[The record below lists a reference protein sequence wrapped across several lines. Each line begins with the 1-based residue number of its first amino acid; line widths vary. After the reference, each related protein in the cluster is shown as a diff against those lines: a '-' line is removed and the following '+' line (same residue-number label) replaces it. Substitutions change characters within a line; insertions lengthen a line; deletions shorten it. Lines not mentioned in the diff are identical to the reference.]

1 MAANLIN
8 QLSTANTFQ
17 HWLGATSTLIG
28 TANLLTDGKGQS
40 FFANTRLI
48 IGGTAAN
55 VSLNVETGATIN
67 VLTSEIANTINLEA
81 REVVFTGNLTSKTD
95 ISMNTGTG
103 GFQTGEIVFQG
114 PDDTL
119 ANANVTAIV
128 YNWNTTSNVLTLIQV
143 AGEFTQ
149 NANTYGQTSSAI
161 WTTDKTSD
169 GFTFSFPNVAIPSNV
184 NVERDL
190 FVDGNTRITGNT
202 SIIGDLVVSGNLTLD
217 TIGFD
222 DLSIAG
228 SGTFGNTLSVTGAT
242 TLSNVTVL
250 GNVAQLNVST
260 TSNLGG
266 DVNVTGNTYISGD
279 LTVGGNIT
287 LDAVGFDDLQVSG
300 SANIGNT
307 LTVGGNTTLSAN
319 LVVAGTSNTTGNAT
333 FRHAEVTGTLTAEF
347 LTGNANVQI
356 QTSLQAVEASA
367 LAFSIALG

>member
-17 HWLGATSTLIG
+17 HWLGATTSLVG
-28 TANLLTDGKGQS
+28 TANLLTNGNGES

-67 VLTSEIANTINLEA
+67 VLTSEIANTVNLEA

-103 GFQTGEIVFQG
+103 TFQTGEIVFQG

-128 YNWNTTSNVLTLIQV
+128 YNWNTTSNVLSLIQV

-161 WTTDKTSD
+161 WTTINTAS

-228 SGTFGNTLSVTGAT
+228 SGSFGNTLSVTGAT

-260 TSNLGG
+260 TSNFGG

-300 SANIGNT
+300 LANIGNT
-307 LTVGGNTTLSAN
+307 LTVGSDTTLGAN
-319 LVVAGTSNTTGNAT
+319 LEIAGTSNTTGNAT
-333 FRHAEVTGTLTAEF
+333 FVNAEVTGTLTAEF
-347 LTGNANVQI
+347 LTGAANTQI

>member
-28 TANLLTDGKGQS
+28 TANLLTDGNGQS

-103 GFQTGEIVFQG
+103 TFETNEIVFQG
-114 PDDTL
+114 PDDTV

-143 AGEFTQ
+143 SGEFVE
-149 NANTYGQTSSAI
+149 NANTYGATSTAN
-161 WTTDKTSD
+161 WTTINANS
-169 GFTFSFPNVAIPSNV
+169 GFAFSFPNIAIPSNV
-184 NVERDL
+184 LVERDL

-217 TIGFD
+217 SIGFD

-228 SGTFGNTLSVTGAT
+228 SGSFGNTLSVTGTT
-242 TLSNVTVL
+242 TLSNVEIT
-250 GNVAQLNVST
+250 GNVATLNV
-260 TSNLGG
+260 TSQANFGADVRIDGNLL
-266 DVNVTGNTYISGD
+266 VS
-279 LTVGGNIT
+279 GNIT
-287 LDAVGFDDLQVSG
+287 LDEVGFDDLQVSG
-300 SANIGNT
+300 LANIGNT
-307 LTVGGNTTLSAN
+307 LTVSGNTTLGEN
-319 LVVAGTSNTTGNAT
+319 LEIAGTSNTTGNAT
-333 FRHAEVTGTLTAEF
+333 FVHAEVTGTLTAEF
-347 LTGNANVQI
+347 LTGNANTQI

>member
-17 HWLGATSTLIG
+17 HWLGTTSTLVG
-28 TANLLTDGKGQS
+28 TANLLTNGNGES
-40 FFANTRLI
+40 FYANTRLI

-55 VSLNVETGATIN
+55 VSLNVETGATVN
-67 VLTSEIANTINLEA
+67 VLTSEIANTVNLEA

-95 ISMNTGTG
+95 ITLEIGTGTYE
-103 GFQTGEIVFQG
+103 TGEIVFQG
-114 PDDTL
+114 PDDTV

-143 AGEFTQ
+143 SGEFVE
-149 NANTYGQTSSAI
+149 NANTYGANSEAN
-161 WTTDKTSD
+161 WTTINTAS
-169 GFTFSFPNVAIPSNV
+169 GFAFTFPNIAIPSNV
-184 NVERDL
+184 KVEREL
-190 FVDGNTRITGNT
+190 YVDGNTRITGNT

-217 TIGFD
+217 SIGFD

-228 SGTFGNTLSVTGAT
+228 SGSFGNTLSVTGAT

-260 TSNLGG
+260 TSDFGG

-287 LDAVGFDDLQVSG
+287 LDAIGFDDLQVSG
-300 SANIGNT
+300 SANIANN
-307 LTVGGNTTLSAN
+307 LTVSGDSEFI
-319 LVVAGTSNTTGNAT
+319 GTSNTTGNAT
-333 FRHAEVTGTLTAEF
+333 FVNAEVTGTLTAEF
-347 LTGNANVQI
+347 LTGAANTQI

>member
-17 HWLGATSTLIG
+17 HWLGATTSLVG
-28 TANLLTDGKGQS
+28 TVNLLTDGNGQS

-95 ISMNTGTG
+95 ITLNVGTGT
-103 GFQTGEIVFQG
+103 FQTGEIVFQG
-114 PDDTL
+114 PDDTV

-128 YNWNTTSNVLTLIQV
+128 YNWNTTSNVLSIIQV
-143 AGEFTQ
+143 NGEFVE
-149 NANTYGQTSSAI
+149 NANTYGATSTAN
-161 WTTDKTSD
+161 WTTINTAS
-169 GFTFSFPNVAIPSNV
+169 GFAFSFPNVAIPSNV

-228 SGTFGNTLSVTGAT
+228 SGSFGNTLSVTGTT

-300 SANIGNT
+300 LANIGNT
-307 LTVGGNTTLSAN
+307 LTVGSDTTLGAN
-319 LVVAGTSNTTGNAT
+319 LEIAGTSNTTGNAT
-333 FRHAEVTGTLTAEF
+333 FVHAEVTGTLTAEF
-347 LTGNANVQI
+347 LTGNANTQI
-356 QTSLQAVEASA
+356 QTSLAAVEASA

>member
-17 HWLGATSTLIG
+17 HWLGATTSLVG
-28 TANLLTDGKGQS
+28 TANLLTNGNGES

-103 GFQTGEIVFQG
+103 TFETNEIVFQG

-143 AGEFTQ
+143 AGEFVE
-149 NANTYGQTSSAI
+149 NANTYGVTSGSI
-161 WTTDKTSD
+161 WTTINATS
-169 GFTFSFPNVAIPSNV
+169 GFTFSFPNIAIPSNV

-222 DLSIAG
+222 DLSVAG

-279 LTVGGNIT
+279 LVVSGNIT
-287 LDAVGFDDLQVSG
+287 LDEVGFDDLQVSG
-300 SANIGNT
+300 SANVGNT

-319 LVVAGTSNTTGNAT
+319 FVVAGTSNTTGNAT

>member
-17 HWLGATSTLIG
+17 HWLGTTTSLVG
-28 TANLLTDGKGQS
+28 TVNLLTDGNGQS

-103 GFQTGEIVFQG
+103 TFETNEIVFQG
-114 PDDTL
+114 PDDTV
-119 ANANVTAIV
+119 ANANVTALV

-143 AGEFTQ
+143 SGEFVE
-149 NANTYGQTSSAI
+149 NANTYGANSTAN
-161 WTTDKTSD
+161 WTTINANS
-169 GFTFSFPNVAIPSNV
+169 GFAFSFPNIAIPSNV
-184 NVERDL
+184 LVERDL

-222 DLSIAG
+222 DLSVAG

-250 GNVAQLNVST
+250 GNVAQLNVTT
-260 TSNLGG
+260 TSNFG
-266 DVNVTGNTYISGD
+266 DDINVTGNTYISGD
-279 LTVGGNIT
+279 LIVSGNIT
-287 LDAVGFDDLQVSG
+287 LDEVGFDDLQVSG
-300 SANIGNT
+300 SANVGNT
-307 LTVGGNTTLSAN
+307 LTVGDNTTLSAN

-333 FRHAEVTGTLTAEF
+333 FVHAEVTGTLTAEF
-347 LTGNANVQI
+347 LTGNANTQI